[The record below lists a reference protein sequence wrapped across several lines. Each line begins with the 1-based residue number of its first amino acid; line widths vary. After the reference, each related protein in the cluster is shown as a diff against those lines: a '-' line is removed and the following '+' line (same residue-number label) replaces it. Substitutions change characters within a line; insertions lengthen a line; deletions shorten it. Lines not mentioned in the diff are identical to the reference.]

1 VLIAA
6 KPYIH
11 TVVVIP
17 PSRHTFK
24 RLVSLKL
31 YLYSIIIHIMARNRI
46 GAEGKKEIATLSV
59 LFFTL
64 CLVLKVFLNL
74 L

>member
-1 VLIAA
+1 
-6 KPYIH
+6 
-11 TVVVIP
+11 
-17 PSRHTFK
+17 
-24 RLVSLKL
+24 
-31 YLYSIIIHIMARNRI
+31 MARNRI